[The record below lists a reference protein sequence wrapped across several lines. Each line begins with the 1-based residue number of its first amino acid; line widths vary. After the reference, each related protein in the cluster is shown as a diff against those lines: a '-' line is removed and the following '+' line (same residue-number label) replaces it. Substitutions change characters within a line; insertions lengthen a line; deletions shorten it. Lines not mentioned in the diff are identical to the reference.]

1 MPSTSGKSLMERL
14 KSANLAERLWYGSF
28 FCHPLRPSPIEVHYM
43 IEFARHRFG
52 CRILCRLLEHCT
64 TEASTQR
71 LISNILEDPAEALE
85 LCRHNF
91 GHHVVQLVLERGH
104 PRHKELVLQVLRRDL
119 ATNAAHRRASY
130 VVEAALNNCAPK
142 ERPSGDRTRAIVR
155 DFVVQI
161 APWAVRAANLRD
173 EERYPARWT
182 GWMKQKE
189 QSRMGPWRPHV
200 VRKRGSMP
208 LKLTEVI
215 DRIYKV
221 INDEQQK
228 VKKLLKDIDSIDKP
242 FRERVET
249 ALLNAINDIGQK
261 AQHLRPDQARLKSCA
276 PIDPVRDGGSEQSQ
290 RVEVAHRFK
299 WLSGTLHLVVR
310 KCWSEDRSE
319 DAKMEIIV
327 QHMDVFLGELE
338 KETALLHRRVQQLDL
353 LLADVFLAMCQP
365 DDLQGRIQEVAR
377 EDILTNRFDQETLKE
392 LCLDAGRLLW
402 QKVDRENK
410 EQMQTAT
417 NLKDLLQL
425 AAGRSS
431 WFGSVMV
438 FLGFIA
444 ASLAINIVVL
454 VPVCFGL
461 YSDGDRMKDVYGA
474 ETPARGILK
483 AIYTAILLVS
493 SGLFPCIFMAKVGTG
508 AQFMAVGL
516 FVVQNLAA
524 IAA

>member
-1 MPSTSGKSLMERL
+1 MCDLPRDRDADAAKIREHPESCRPCRQFKPELPES
-14 KSANLAERLWYGSF
+14 
-28 FCHPLRPSPIEVHYM
+28 CHHGAKCEYCHHPDHKKPK
-43 IEFARHRFG
+43 HR
-52 CRILCRLLEHCT
+52 
-64 TEASTQR
+64 SQR
-71 LISNILEDPAEALE
+71 G
-85 LCRHNF
+85 RHNL
-91 GHHVVQLVLERGH
+91 QK
-104 PRHKELVLQVLRRDL
+104 KEFQ
-119 ATNAAHRRASY
+119 
-130 VVEAALNNCAPK
+130 E
-142 ERPSGDRTRAIVR
+142 
-155 DFVVQI
+155 
-161 APWAVRAANLRD
+161 
-173 EERYPARWT
+173 
-182 GWMKQKE
+182 
-189 QSRMGPWRPHV
+189 
-200 VRKRGSMP
+200 KRGSMP

-425 AAGRSS
+425 VQKDLEQQSKD
-431 WFGSVMV
+431 
-438 FLGFIA
+438 L
-444 ASLAINIVVL
+444 L
-454 VPVCFGL
+454 
-461 YSDGDRMKDVYGA
+461 SD
-474 ETPARGILK
+474 EE
-483 AIYTAILLVS
+483 
-493 SGLFPCIFMAKVGTG
+493 
-508 AQFMAVGL
+508 
-516 FVVQNLAA
+516 
-524 IAA
+524 